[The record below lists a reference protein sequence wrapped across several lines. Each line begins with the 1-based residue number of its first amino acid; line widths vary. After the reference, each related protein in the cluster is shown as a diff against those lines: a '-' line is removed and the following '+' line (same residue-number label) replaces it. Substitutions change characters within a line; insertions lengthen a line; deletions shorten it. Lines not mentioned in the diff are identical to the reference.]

1 MQIASAAGAL
11 KVDERENLSLVMSS
25 KYHFENEKLM
35 DHDSVAIL
43 PSKNSEVVDFN
54 SKPRTAL
61 FQGRENDE
69 PMAPQDTSTENSPI
83 SNMVIGLQFRAIY
96 FDKKYGKNMD
106 KFTSTGLSSNIYFRS
121 VLLLDKK
128 KKRAAKEIC
137 QYGDHARQDKG
148 PPNLNT

>member
-1 MQIASAAGAL
+1 MIIKLIKSAVSDSYIL
-11 KVDERENLSLVMSS
+11 LS
-25 KYHFENEKLM
+25 
-35 DHDSVAIL
+35 
-43 PSKNSEVVDFN
+43 
-54 SKPRTAL
+54 
-61 FQGRENDE
+61 DE

-83 SNMVIGLQFRAIY
+83 SNMVIGLQFGAIY

-137 QYGDHARQDKG
+137 QYGDHARQDKRA
-148 PPNLNT
+148 T

>member
-1 MQIASAAGAL
+1 ML
-11 KVDERENLSLVMSS
+11 TLFLTPYFLRVLLV
-25 KYHFENEKLM
+25 L
-35 DHDSVAIL
+35 I
-43 PSKNSEVVDFN
+43 
-54 SKPRTAL
+54 
-61 FQGRENDE
+61 DE

-83 SNMVIGLQFRAIY
+83 SNMVIGLQFGAIY

-106 KFTSTGLSSNIYFRS
+106 KFTSMGLSSNIYFRS

>member
-1 MQIASAAGAL
+1 
-11 KVDERENLSLVMSS
+11 
-25 KYHFENEKLM
+25 
-35 DHDSVAIL
+35 
-43 PSKNSEVVDFN
+43 
-54 SKPRTAL
+54 
-61 FQGRENDE
+61 
-69 PMAPQDTSTENSPI
+69 MAPQDTSTENSPI
-83 SNMVIGLQFRAIY
+83 SNMVIGLQFGAIY
-96 FDKKYGKNMD
+96 FDEKYGKNMD